1 MTLWVRLFL
10 YVLAGWLASRSV
22 PADITEILKDPTVV
36 DEVGALLSG
45 LVFAGTKYWHA
56 LAKKHGWAT

>member
-1 MTLWVRLFL
+1 MTLWARLFL
-10 YVLAGWLASRSV
+10 YVLAGWLAARAV
-22 PADITEILKDPTVV
+22 PADITEMLKDPLVV
-36 DEVGALLSG
+36 DEVSALLSG